1 MYVLVQAGSRWDNG
15 MRPDVTTILR
25 ASRPE
30 CEAEMARWVA
40 AGQKG
45 LRIKPSPLTA
55 LEISLAK
62 RRALLASFRT
72 PVGVGFGS

>member
-1 MYVLVQAGSRWDNG
+1 MFVLVQKTSRWDNG
-15 MRPDVTTILR
+15 MRPATDVILR

-30 CEAEMARWVA
+30 CEAMMASWIA

-55 LEISLAK
+55 AEVSLAK
-62 RRALLASFRT
+62 RKALLETFA
-72 PVGVGFGS
+72 